1 MFVIFSGGITG
12 ELGQIPGSRAGPLM
26 MILITGVCLI
36 LSGPFVTDPGGVVMG
51 SSGATWHGAAH
62 AIVGAIAFTLMPLTC
77 FVFLSPLPEQP
88 AWSSFSTWS
97 LALCI
102 VIISGIVLLK
112 FAQLGVMHSLL
123 GLFQRVV
130 LVAYF
135 GWVFAFAVRLRPSR
149 TKFHPRRPHT
159 IAASA

>member
-12 ELGQIPGSRAGPLM
+12 ELGQIPGSRAGPL

>member
-1 MFVIFSGGITG
+1 MIGI
-12 ELGQIPGSRAGPLM
+12 I
-26 MILITGVCLI
+26 GVCLI
-36 LSGPFVTDPGGVVMG
+36 LSGPFVMDPDGVVMG
-51 SSGATWHGAAH
+51 SSGATWHGAVH
-62 AIVGAIAFTLMPLTC
+62 GIVGAIAFTLMPLSC
-77 FVFLSPLPEQP
+77 FVFYRCSRSQA
-88 AWSSFSTWS
+88 AWSSFARWS
-97 LALCI
+97 LTVCF

-123 GLFQRVV
+123 GLFQRLV